1 MMEYRNIDIDI
12 AVDFG
17 IILEKNY
24 SIYLIYDLLC
34 SNSNFFDVYLSFH
47 PKWGEDFLYFR
58 YKGSQFL
65 VISAKGASISV
76 NAVERVRR
84 AKGKSIVFIG
94 TCGSTDEQ
102 IPDGSYIIPY
112 SAVRDEGV
120 STGYLDINAPALANM
135 DFSYALKNELLVR
148 SCEVVMGVAYTTDK
162 RYREDPEMLRHL
174 RKTLNVCCIDMET
187 SAILLVSTYYGIKVA
202 GIRIVTDCAVKETDG
217 MLKGV
222 FDVKKHHDFLSF
234 VNPKLELAFYAAVE
248 TCIKHFVDY

>member
-1 MMEYRNIDIDI
+1 MEYRNIDIDI
-12 AVDFG
+12 AIDHG

-24 SIYLIYDLLC
+24 SIYLIYEHLR
-34 SNSNFFDVYLSFH
+34 NSINFIDVFLSFH
-47 PKWGEDFLYFR
+47 PKWGEDFLYFK
-58 YKGSQFL
+58 YKGHQFM

-102 IPDGSYIIPY
+102 IPDGSYIVPY

-120 STGYLDINAPALANM
+120 STGYLDINAPALADI
-135 DFSYALKNELLVR
+135 DFSSALKTALSVR
-148 SCEVVMGVAYTTDK
+148 SCEVIMGVAYTTDK
-162 RYREDPEMLRHL
+162 RYKENPELLRHL

-202 GIRIVTDCAVKETDG
+202 GIRVVTDCAVKETDG
-217 MLKGV
+217 ILKGV

-234 VNPKLELAFYAAVE
+234 VNPKLELAFFAAVE
-248 TCIKHFVDY
+248 TCITHFVDC